1 MTNFDD
7 IRPYNDAEVST
18 VLTRLLNNP
27 ELQQAVASLKFPRLA
42 KRLPWLLKPLVKQL
56 LKRQLAGIDTV
67 RQLQELL
74 AGYMDSMIAS
84 TVSDL
89 SYSGMD
95 QLEKGKSY
103 LFISNH
109 RDIAMDPAFV
119 NMALIR
125 NGFDSVRI
133 AIGDN
138 LLKKPYVSDLMR
150 VNKCFVVNR
159 SASGAR
165 AKFKAAK
172 HLSSYI
178 HHSIVEENSNIWI
191 AQREGRAKDGL
202 DATNSAVV
210 SMLALSKPKA
220 MSLGD
225 YINELNIVPVSIS
238 YEWDPC
244 DEAKAR
250 ELDALQQQG
259 CYEKT
264 EDEDIASIAAGIS
277 GQKGHV
283 HLAFGKVIQ
292 GEFDNTEQVA
302 KAIDA
307 QVWDNYVLHPSN
319 QLAFQ
324 QRYNNTADYPVSAQT
339 IAFDAAAHKA
349 EAKHLGRR
357 LAPLSAGQQAILL
370 GIYANPIV
378 SKQGAVAQEQKT
390 S

>member
-7 IRPYNDAEVST
+7 IRPYNDSEVGA
-18 VLTRLLNNP
+18 VLARLLNNP

-42 KRLPWLLKPLVKQL
+42 KRLPWLLRPIVKQL
-56 LKRQLAGIDTV
+56 LNRQLAGIDSV

-84 TVSDL
+84 TVSEL
-89 SYSGMD
+89 TYSGLD
-95 QLEKGKSY
+95 QLQADKSY

-119 NMALIR
+119 NLALIKS
-125 NGFDSVRI
+125 GFDSVRI

-138 LLKKPYVSDLMR
+138 LLTKPYVSDLMR
-150 VNKCFVVNR
+150 VNKCFIVNR

-178 HHSIVEENSNIWI
+178 HHSIVEENSHIWI

-210 SMLALSKPKA
+210 SMLALSKPKK
-220 MSLGD
+220 MDLGD
-225 YINELNIVPVSIS
+225 YIKELNIVPVSIS

-250 ELDALQQQG
+250 ELDALLQQG
-259 CYEKT
+259 RYEKA

-283 HLAFGKVIQ
+283 HLAFGQVVQ
-292 GEFDNTEQVA
+292 GEFDSTEQVA

-307 QVWDNYVLHPSN
+307 QIWDNYVLHPSN
-319 QLAFQ
+319 HLAYQ
-324 QRYNNTADYPVSAQT
+324 QQYSSKADYPVSAQ
-339 IAFDAAAHKA
+339 AESFDDSAYKT
-349 EAKHLGRR
+349 EKKHLAQR
-357 LAPLSAGQQAILL
+357 LASLSPEQQSIFL
-370 GIYANPIV
+370 GIYANAIV
-378 SKQGAVAQEQKT
+378 SKQRLATGGSEL
-390 S
+390 

>member
-7 IRPYNDAEVST
+7 IRPYNDSEVGA
-18 VLTRLLNNP
+18 VLARLLNNP
-27 ELQQAVASLKFPRLA
+27 ELQQAVGSLKFPRLA
-42 KRLPWLLKPLVKQL
+42 KRLPWLLRPIVKQV

-84 TVSDL
+84 TVSEL
-89 SYSGMD
+89 TYSGLD
-95 QLEKGKSY
+95 QLQPGKSY

-119 NMALIR
+119 NLALIKS
-125 NGFDSVRI
+125 GFDSVRI

-138 LLKKPYVSDLMR
+138 LLAKPYVSDLMR
-150 VNKCFVVNR
+150 VNKCFIVNR

-165 AKFKAAK
+165 EKFKAAK

-178 HHSIVEENSNIWI
+178 HHSITEENSHIWI
-191 AQREGRAKDGL
+191 AQREGRSKDGL
-202 DATNSAVV
+202 DVTNSAVV
-210 SMLALSKPKA
+210 SMLALSKPKK

-225 YINELNIVPVSIS
+225 YIQELNIVPVSIS

-244 DEAKAR
+244 DEAKAC
-250 ELDALQQQG
+250 ELGALQQHG
-259 CYEKT
+259 CYEKA
-264 EDEDIASIAAGIS
+264 EGEDITSIAAGIS

-283 HLAFGKVIQ
+283 HLAFGRVVH
-292 GEFDNTEQVA
+292 GEFESTEQVA

-319 QLAFQ
+319 HLAYKQL
-324 QRYNNTADYPVSAQT
+324 YHSGADYPVSAK
-339 IAFDAAAHKA
+339 AMPFDDSVYKA
-349 EAKHLGRR
+349 ENKQLAQR
-357 LAPLSAGQQAILL
+357 LAALSTEQQAILL
-370 GIYANPIV
+370 GIYANAIV
-378 SKQGAVAQEQKT
+378 SKQRSVAT
-390 S
+390 G

>member
-1 MTNFDD
+1 MTDFDD
-7 IRPYNDAEVST
+7 IRPYNDSEVSA
-18 VLTRLLNNP
+18 VLVRLLNNP

-42 KRLPWLLKPLVKQL
+42 KRLSWLLRPIVKQL
-56 LKRQLAGIDTV
+56 LKRQLAGIQTV

-84 TVSDL
+84 TVSEL
-89 SYSGMD
+89 TFSGLD
-95 QLEKGKSY
+95 KLEAGKSY

-119 NMALIR
+119 NLALIKS
-125 NGFDSVRI
+125 GFDSVRI

-138 LLKKPYVSDLMR
+138 LLTKPYVSDLMR
-150 VNKCFVVNR
+150 VNKCFIVNR

-165 AKFKAAK
+165 EKFKAAK

-178 HHSIVEENSNIWI
+178 HHSIAEENCHIWI

-210 SMLALSKPKA
+210 SMLALSKPKK
-220 MSLGD
+220 MSLGE
-225 YINELNIVPVSIS
+225 YIKELNIVPVSIS

-250 ELDALQQQG
+250 ELDAHLQHG
-259 CYEKT
+259 RYEKA

-283 HLAFGKVIQ
+283 HLAFGEMID
-292 GEFDNTEQVA
+292 GEFDSTEQVA
-302 KAIDA
+302 QAIDT

-319 QLAFQ
+319 HFAYEQQYNTSANFPVGSKARAFEGAN
-324 QRYNNTADYPVSAQT
+324 Y
-339 IAFDAAAHKA
+339 KA
-349 EAKHLGRR
+349 EKKHLAQR
-357 LAPLSAGQQAILL
+357 LATMTPEQQALFL
-370 GIYANPIV
+370 GIYANSIV
-378 SKQGAVAQEQKT
+378 SKQRLADKP
-390 S
+390 